1 MDVVNVLLD
10 LRGYVISLASWE
22 DSAGHCILVFMV
34 VGVQQRLDFAG
45 RRMKVQPGLKRV
57 VSR

>member
-10 LRGYVISLASWE
+10 VRGYVVSLASWK
-22 DSAGHCILVFMV
+22 DSAGQCILVFMV

-45 RRMKVQPGLKRV
+45 GRVKVQPGLKRI
-57 VSR
+57 VST